1 MITLS
6 FEQLAGMTGGELVNQ
21 GAAAQT
27 FTGVS
32 VDSRTIEPG
41 ALFFAIR
48 GERFDGHEFIEKA
61 VERGAAG
68 VVSDTRWTG
77 EVTGDAISVKVDD
90 SHEAMLRLAKAYL
103 GTLKAKRVS
112 ITGSNGKT
120 TTKEFTYSLLRAVES
135 NVYRSPGNFNN
146 LFGAPL
152 ALFAMPTDTRVAVLE
167 AGISVPGEM
176 EKLAGIIRPHIVA
189 MTNIS
194 ATHLEFLGTVEAVAR
209 EKLHLIRAAESGA
222 PLIVN
227 ADDPLL
233 MREAREVKKDL
244 VTFGINTMADFMPDA
259 IKCDDS
265 GATLVMIDGHTF
277 RLPIFGQYQ
286 VSNLLA
292 AYAIVV
298 TLGYSFKGVDTQSI
312 PLTTAPMR
320 GEVIN
325 AGGVTFV
332 ADCYNANPDSVRS
345 GLKSFAEHPAKGRRI
360 AILGDMLELG
370 EESGKYHRVI
380 GLELGMQRFDLAV
393 LVGPESRKAYETA
406 RKVSRYPDRLRHCE
420 SVDDCI
426 AEMKSELKAG
436 DTVYLKG
443 SRGIGLEAVLK
454 VWQDKEEKA

>member
-6 FEQLAGMTGGELVNQ
+6 FEQLAGMTGGKLVDQ
-21 GAAAQT
+21 GVAART

-32 VDSRTIEPG
+32 VDSRTIERG

-48 GERFDGHEFIEKA
+48 GERFDGHEFIDEA

-68 VVSDTRWTG
+68 VVSDTRWAG
-77 EVTGDAISVKVDD
+77 EIPGDAVSVRVDD
-90 SHEAMLRLAKAYL
+90 SHDAMLRLAKAYL
-103 GTLKAKRVS
+103 DTLKARRVS

-120 TTKEFTYSLLRAVES
+120 TTKEFTYRLLSAVES
-135 NVYRSPGNFNN
+135 KVYRSPGNFNN
-146 LFGAPL
+146 LFGMPL
-152 ALFAMPTDTRVAVLE
+152 SLFAMPTETRVAIME

-176 EKLAGIIRPHIVA
+176 EKLARIIRPHLVA

-233 MREAREVKKDL
+233 MREAREAKEYL
-244 VTFGINTMADFMPDA
+244 VTFGINSMADFMPDA

-265 GATLVMIDGHTF
+265 GATLVMIDGYTF
-277 RLPIFGQYQ
+277 RLPVFGQYQ

-298 TLGYSFKGVDTQSI
+298 TLGYSFKGVDTQNIS
-312 PLTTAPMR
+312 LSTAPMR
-320 GEVIN
+320 GEVIS
-325 AGGVTFV
+325 AGGIDFV

-345 GLKSFAEHPAKGRRI
+345 GLKSFAEYPAKGRRI
-360 AILGDMLELG
+360 VILGDMLELG
-370 EESGKYHRVI
+370 EESEKFHREI
-380 GLELGMQRFDLAV
+380 GRELSMLRFDLAM
-393 LVGPESRKAYETA
+393 LVGPESKRAHETA
-406 RKVSRYPDRLRHCE
+406 RRISRYPDRLRHCE
-420 SVDDCI
+420 SVDGCI

-454 VWQDKEEKA
+454 AWQGEEEKA